1 MAAQR
6 RTTPRSPPLPP
17 AERDE
22 IKDHGHE
29 PPSMRLGDP
38 AERHAT
44 IREHRPEPPSMPLRA
59 VPAESVFAPSPSLS
73 STSRSI
79 LDPPAP
85 PLPRIPMGRA
95 AAAKSQRLKPAPSVY
110 APSPPPPPASCTRS
124 APSSSTSSF
133 VPPRSISRA
142 SLFYQTPPARS
153 RRPYNLHN
161 TECGV
166 RYKSTAKLTKADM
179 VLITDYLLKS
189 NVFEILM
196 LLSVIYHSRNN
207 TIHGPNQLSQNEI
220 RGIFGCDLID
230 YQFSLNELYKRFTM
244 RKGILYGRDVNQ
256 LNYWKLP
263 QKEIVRF
270 MDYLDR
276 LSYFDAAPEFKLWTF
291 GKDEDGKLF
300 LKLKANRIVLNYFQ
314 FFNSLHDSL
323 YQWRTT
329 PHGEQW
335 IKSAAKRPTT
345 FYIG

>member
-6 RTTPRSPPLPP
+6 RTTPRSPPAPPLPS

-22 IKDHGHE
+22 
-29 PPSMRLGDP
+29 PPPMRLGDDP

-44 IREHRPEPPSMPLRA
+44 IREHRPEPPSMSLRA

-73 STSRSI
+73 STNRSI
-79 LDPPAP
+79 LGDSPAP

-110 APSPPPPPASCTRS
+110 APSPPPPPASRTRS

-142 SLFYQTPPARS
+142 SLFYQPPPARS

-179 VLITDYLLKS
+179 ILITDFLMKS

-207 TIHGPNQLSQNEI
+207 TIHGPNQLSQNAI

-244 RKGILYGRDVNQ
+244 RKGILYGRDVNN
-256 LNYWKLP
+256 LNFWKLP
-263 QKEIVRF
+263 QKEVIRF
-270 MDYLDR
+270 MDYLDA

-300 LKLKANRIVLNYFQ
+300 LKLKPNRIVLNYFQ

-323 YQWRTT
+323 YQWRNT

-335 IKSAAKRPTT
+335 IKSAASRPST